1 MYHDVVKGDVHI
13 SQDEGKTWE
22 RADIPSGQASMVV
35 SHPFDTKYVG
45 NNCIHYPKHLIA
57 SFDRPSS
64 SRGER
69 HITVPLIGASHGNP
83 LKCLLLQHMWR
94 GPCHSIR
101 TQKSTV
107 IFSTKEQAVN
117 RTDGERVV
125 MTRCVPCHC
134 AALITFIVILQT
146 YYTKD
151 GFATSTSLL
160 SETSR
165 CQFAHS
171 TKEFKHEAHEELIYC
186 VAFDTESSTGVHS
199 LSSSRLFSSTDF
211 FEHDNK
217 VEDLGIGKNARGVVA
232 FAILSKFA
240 VVALKDLTPGG
251 EGEML
256 LFVTVD
262 TKTWAKAYFPHASSA
277 RLRENAYT
285 IVESTTH
292 SLAVDVMLRDM
303 STIGTLFVSNSN
315 GTYFVESLK
324 DTNRNE
330 MGYVDYESL
339 YGVEGVGLANI
350 VSNAQ
355 EVESRRAP
363 KQLRTRIT
371 FDDGRSWQP
380 VKAPSQDAEGKR
392 VQCNPA
398 DTNVCS
404 LHLHSVTVPHNFGRI
419 FSSPAPGVVMGVGS
433 IGESLNAY
441 EESDTFLSTD
451 AGLTWSM
458 VRLDAH
464 KYEFGDSGSILVVI
478 NDEESTDSVSYST
491 DFGRTW

>member
-1 MYHDVVKGDVHI
+1 ML
-13 SQDEGKTWE
+13 TP
-22 RADIPSGQASMVV
+22 R
-35 SHPFDTKYVG
+35 
-45 NNCIHYPKHLIA
+45 
-57 SFDRPSS
+57 
-64 SRGER
+64 
-69 HITVPLIGASHGNP
+69 
-83 LKCLLLQHMWR
+83 
-94 GPCHSIR
+94 
-101 TQKSTV
+101 STV
-107 IFSTKEQAVN
+107 TYFIKEQAVN
-117 RTDGERVV
+117 HTDGERGAT
-125 MTRCVPCHC
+125 TRFVCCC
-134 AALITFIVILQT
+134 SAVILVLIKTIQT

-151 GFATSTSLL
+151 GFATTQSLL

-171 TKEFKHEAHEELIYC
+171 TKDFKHVAHEDLIYC
-186 VAFDTESSTGVHS
+186 VAFDTSSSTGSHS
-199 LSSSRLFSSTDF
+199 LSSSKLFSSTDF
-211 FEHDNK
+211 FEEDIR
-217 VEDLGIGKNARGVVA
+217 VEDLGIGKSARGVVA

-256 LFVTVD
+256 LYVTVD
-262 TKTWAKAYFPHASSA
+262 TNTWAKAHFPHASSA

-285 IVESTTH
+285 IVESTVH
-292 SLAVDVMLRDM
+292 SLAVDVVLQDM

-324 DTNRNE
+324 DTNRNDL
-330 MGYVDYESL
+330 GYVDYESL

-392 VQCNPA
+392 IPCNPA
-398 DTNVCS
+398 DINVCS
-404 LHLHSVTVPHNFGRI
+404 LHLHSVTIPHNFGRI
-419 FSSPAPGVVMGVGS
+419 FSSPAPGLVMGVGS
-433 IGESLNAY
+433 VGDSLKPY

-451 AGLTWSM
+451 AGVTWSM

-464 KYEFGDSGSILVVI
+464 KYEFGDSGSILVVV
-478 NDEESTDSVSYST
+478 NDEETTDSISYST

>member
-1 MYHDVVKGDVHI
+1 MVISSTKG
-13 SQDEGKTWE
+13 Q
-22 RADIPSGQASMVV
+22 VV
-35 SHPFDTKYVG
+35 SRTG
-45 NNCIHYPKHLIA
+45 
-57 SFDRPSS
+57 
-64 SRGER
+64 GER
-69 HITVPLIGASHGNP
+69 NA
-83 LKCLLLQHMWR
+83 
-94 GPCHSIR
+94 
-101 TQKSTV
+101 
-107 IFSTKEQAVN
+107 
-117 RTDGERVV
+117 
-125 MTRCVPCHC
+125 MTRCAPSHC
-134 AALITFIVILQT
+134 AARIIFIMVVQT
-146 YYTKD
+146 YYTKN
-151 GFATSTSLL
+151 GFETSESLL

-171 TKEFKHEAHEELIYC
+171 TKEFQHEAHEDLIYC
-186 VAFDTESSTGVHS
+186 VAYDTESSTGVHS
-199 LSSSRLFSSTDF
+199 LSSSKLFSSTDF
-211 FEHDNK
+211 FEHDSK
-217 VEDLGIGKNARGVVA
+217 IEDLGIGRNARGVVA

-262 TKTWAKAYFPHASSA
+262 TKTWAKAHFPHASSA

-285 IVESTTH
+285 IVESTIH
-292 SLAVDVMLRDM
+292 SLAVDVVLQDM

-324 DTNRNE
+324 DTNRND
-330 MGYVDYESL
+330 MGYVDYENL
-339 YGVEGVGLANI
+339 YGIEGVGLANI

-355 EVESRRAP
+355 EVESRHAP

-392 VQCNPA
+392 VHCNPA
-398 DTNVCS
+398 DSDVCS
-404 LHLHSVTVPHNFGRI
+404 LHLHSVTIPHNFGRI

-433 IGESLNAY
+433 IGESLKSY

-491 DFGRTW
+491 DFGKTW

>member
-1 MYHDVVKGDVHI
+1 MPAAPAYVARPLSFHSDPKKYGYVLYQGTACQAHGWGEQCHDEVRPLLPR
-13 SQDEGKTWE
+13 STY
-22 RADIPSGQASMVV
+22 R
-35 SHPFDTKYVG
+35 
-45 NNCIHYPKHLIA
+45 IHH
-57 SFDRPSS
+57 DR
-64 SRGER
+64 
-69 HITVPLIGASHGNP
+69 
-83 LKCLLLQHMWR
+83 
-94 GPCHSIR
+94 
-101 TQKSTV
+101 
-107 IFSTKEQAVN
+107 
-117 RTDGERVV
+117 
-125 MTRCVPCHC
+125 
-134 AALITFIVILQT
+134 QT

-151 GFATSTSLL
+151 GFATSKSLL

-171 TKEFKHEAHEELIYC
+171 TKDFKHDAHEDLIYC
-186 VAFDTESSTGVHS
+186 VAYDTESSTGSHS
-199 LSSSRLFSSTDF
+199 LSSSKLFYSADF
-211 FEHDNK
+211 FEHENK

-251 EGEML
+251 EGEMIL
-256 LFVTVD
+256 YVTVD
-262 TKTWAKAYFPHASSA
+262 TKTWAKAHFPHASSA

-292 SLAVDVMLRDM
+292 SLAVDVVLQDM

-330 MGYVDYESL
+330 MGYVDYENI
-339 YGVEGVGLANI
+339 YGVDGVGLANI

-363 KQLRTRIT
+363 KQLKTRIT

-392 VQCNPA
+392 IHCNPA
-398 DTNVCS
+398 DSDVCS
-404 LHLHSVTVPHNFGRI
+404 LHLHSVTIPHNFGRI
-419 FSSPAPGVVMGVGS
+419 FSSPAPGVAMGVGS
-433 IGESLNAY
+433 IGESLKPY
-441 EESDTFLSTD
+441 DESDTFLSTD

-464 KYEFGDSGSILVVI
+464 KYEFGDSGSILIVI
-478 NDEESTDSVSYST
+478 QDEESTDAISYST
-491 DFGRTW
+491 DFGKTW